1 MATKQT
7 KTNGSSTKL
16 GFEEKLWQAADKLR
30 GHLDAAEYKHIVLG
44 LIFLKYISDAFNEL
58 YDKLAE
64 DEYAEPE
71 DRDEYK
77 AENIFYDSFLAFF
90 YPQVYQQI
98 DWTKTPISLDK
109 ELEQITASGDSKTR
123 HADKLFQVWLLDN
136 QEVWILI
143 HVEVQSQYDKKF
155 ERRMFI
161 YNYRAFDLYQKPV
174 ISLAI
179 LGDEKKNWRPNSYQ
193 YGLGSSQLIFNFST
207 VKLLDY
213 QWEDLEQNNNIF
225 AIVVMAHLKTKAT
238 NSNLSAREQWKWN
251 LTRLL
256 YEKGYNRKQITDLY
270 KVIDAMMA
278 LSEELQLS
286 FEEKLATYQEE
297 RKMPLLTNIERRTIE
312 KTRKETQKQNIIKL
326 LQVRFGDIPENLIA
340 SINQIDDTSFLEQ
353 LLVSTISVNSLEEF
367 AQLVNSNLPE

>member
-1 MATKQT
+1 MTEITA
-7 KTNGSSTKL
+7 N
-16 GFEEKLWQAADKLR
+16 
-30 GHLDAAEYKHIVLG
+30 
-44 LIFLKYISDAFNEL
+44 
-58 YDKLAE
+58 YDETWKEAIG
-64 DEYAEPE
+64 DY
-71 DRDEYK
+71 
-77 AENIFYDSFLAFF
+77 FDSFLAFF

-109 ELEQITASGDSKTR
+109 ELEQITASAESKTR

-143 HVEVQSQYDKKF
+143 HVEVQSQYDKEF
-155 ERRMFI
+155 SQRMFI

-179 LGDEKKNWRPNSYQ
+179 LGDETKSWRPNSYQ
-193 YGLGSSQLIFNFST
+193 YGFGSSQLIFNFSI

-213 QWEDLEQNNNIF
+213 QWEELEQSNNIF

-251 LTRLL
+251 LARLL
-256 YEKGYNRKQITDLY
+256 YERGYNRKEIVDLY
-270 KVIDAMMA
+270 KVIDLMMA
-278 LSEELQLS
+278 LSEDLQLS
-286 FEEKLATYQEE
+286 FDQKFANYQEE
-297 RKMPLLTNIERRTIE
+297 RKMPLVTNIERRAIE

-353 LLVSTISVNSLEEF
+353 IFVSTISVSSLEEF
-367 AQLVNSNLPE
+367 AQLVHSNLPE

>member
-1 MATKQT
+1 MEITA
-7 KTNGSSTKL
+7 N
-16 GFEEKLWQAADKLR
+16 
-30 GHLDAAEYKHIVLG
+30 
-44 LIFLKYISDAFNEL
+44 
-58 YDKLAE
+58 YDETWKEAIG
-64 DEYAEPE
+64 DY
-71 DRDEYK
+71 
-77 AENIFYDSFLAFF
+77 FDSFLAFF

-109 ELEQITASGDSKTR
+109 ELEQITASAESKTR

-143 HVEVQSQYDKKF
+143 HVEVQSQYDKEF
-155 ERRMFI
+155 SQRMFI

-179 LGDEKKNWRPNSYQ
+179 LGDETKSWRPNSYQ
-193 YGLGSSQLIFNFST
+193 YGFGSSQLIFNFSI

-213 QWEDLEQNNNIF
+213 QWEELEQSNNIF

-251 LTRLL
+251 LARLL
-256 YEKGYNRKQITDLY
+256 YERGYNRKEIVDLY
-270 KVIDAMMA
+270 KVIDLMMA
-278 LSEELQLS
+278 LSEDLQLS
-286 FEEKLATYQEE
+286 FDQKFANYQEE
-297 RKMPLLTNIERRTIE
+297 RKMPLVTNIERRAIE